1 MFFWC
6 LQISQKSNK
15 IRRFENI
22 ERTFPLL
29 TILYTEIHR
38 FMRIWT
44 QTLIPPAIMIMLYFV
59 IFGTLIG
66 KRIGEMGGFDYMQ
79 FMIPGLI
86 MMSVISNSYSNVVS
100 SFFGQKFA
108 RSIEEL
114 LITPLPHY
122 LILLGWVLGG
132 VARGLL
138 VGAIVTFVS
147 LWFYDLSV
155 DNWPLSILV
164 VVSTSILFSL
174 GGFLNALFA
183 ESFDDISIV
192 PTFIMQPLI
201 YLGGVFY
208 SIQLLPS
215 IWQTVSLA
223 NPILYMINAF
233 RFSILGASD
242 LDALGFSI
250 NFALFMIF
258 GFILL
263 LASICLW
270 FLHKGKGI
278 RS

>member
-1 MFFWC
+1 MNTTEQFRA
-6 LQISQKSNK
+6 LA
-15 IRRFENI
+15 
-22 ERTFPLL
+22 
-29 TILYTEIHR
+29 TILYKEVHR
-38 FMRIWT
+38 FMRIWM

-66 KRIGEMGGFDYMQ
+66 KRIGQMGGFDYVQ

-100 SFFGQKFA
+100 SFFGQKFS

-132 VARGLL
+132 VARGLV

-147 LWFYDLSV
+147 LWFYDLTV
-155 DNWPLSILV
+155 DNWPLCIFV
-164 VVSTSILFSL
+164 VISTSVLFSL

-183 ESFDDISIV
+183 ESFDDISII

-208 SIQLLPS
+208 SVDLLS
-215 IWQTVSLA
+215 NTWQIVSKA
-223 NPILYMINAF
+223 NPLLYMVNAF
-233 RFSILGASD
+233 RYGMIGVSD
-242 LDALGFSI
+242 I
-250 NFALFMIF
+250 NVQFALMMITF
-258 GFILL
+258 FILIFFTLAYYL
-263 LASICLW
+263 LK
-270 FLHKGKGI
+270 KGFGI
-278 RS
+278 RT

>member
-1 MFFWC
+1 MTP
-6 LQISQKSNK
+6 
-15 IRRFENI
+15 I
-22 ERTFPLL
+22 EQYRALL
-29 TILYTEIHR
+29 TILYKEIHR
-38 FMRIWT
+38 FMRSWT

-138 VGAIVTFVS
+138 VGTIVTIVS

-164 VVSTSILFSL
+164 VISTSILFSL

-263 LASICLW
+263 LGSTCLW

>member
-1 MFFWC
+1 
-6 LQISQKSNK
+6 
-15 IRRFENI
+15 
-22 ERTFPLL
+22 
-29 TILYTEIHR
+29 
-38 FMRIWT
+38 
-44 QTLIPPAIMIMLYFV
+44 
-59 IFGTLIG
+59 
-66 KRIGEMGGFDYMQ
+66 MQ

-138 VGAIVTFVS
+138 VGTIVTIVS

-155 DNWPLSILV
+155 ANWPLSIFV
-164 VVSTSILFSL
+164 VISTSILFSL

-208 SIQLLPS
+208 SVQLLPS
-215 IWQTVSLA
+215 FWQSVSLA

-233 RFSILGASD
+233 RFSILGTSD
-242 LDALGFSI
+242 LEALGFSI
-250 NFALFMIF
+250 NFALFMII

-263 LASICLW
+263 LGSTCLW

>member
-1 MFFWC
+1 MTP
-6 LQISQKSNK
+6 
-15 IRRFENI
+15 I
-22 ERTFPLL
+22 EQYRALL
-29 TILYTEIHR
+29 TILYKEIHR

-138 VGAIVTFVS
+138 VGTIVTIVS

-164 VVSTSILFSL
+164 VISTSILFSL

-258 GFILL
+258 SFILL
-263 LASICLW
+263 LASTCLW

>member
-1 MFFWC
+1 MTP
-6 LQISQKSNK
+6 
-15 IRRFENI
+15 I
-22 ERTFPLL
+22 EQYRALL
-29 TILYTEIHR
+29 TILYKEIHR

-66 KRIGEMGGFDYMQ
+66 KTIGEMGGFDYMQ

-138 VGAIVTFVS
+138 VGTIVTIVS

-164 VVSTSILFSL
+164 VISTSILFSL

-263 LASICLW
+263 LASTCLW

>member
-1 MFFWC
+1 
-6 LQISQKSNK
+6 
-15 IRRFENI
+15 
-22 ERTFPLL
+22 
-29 TILYTEIHR
+29 
-38 FMRIWT
+38 
-44 QTLIPPAIMIMLYFV
+44 MIMLYFV

-138 VGAIVTFVS
+138 VGTIVTIVS

-164 VVSTSILFSL
+164 VISTSILFSL

-192 PTFIMQPLI
+192 TTFIMQPLI

-263 LASICLW
+263 LASTCLW

>member
-1 MFFWC
+1 MTP
-6 LQISQKSNK
+6 LEQY
-15 IRRFENI
+15 RA
-22 ERTFPLL
+22 LL
-29 TILYTEIHR
+29 TILYKEIHR

-66 KRIGEMGGFDYMQ
+66 KRIGQMGGFDYMQ

-138 VGAIVTFVS
+138 VGAIVTIVS

-155 DNWPLSILV
+155 NNWTLSIFV
-164 VVSTSILFSL
+164 VISTSILFSL

-183 ESFDDISIV
+183 ESFDDISII

-215 IWQTVSLA
+215 FWQTVSLA

-233 RFSILGASD
+233 RYSILGASD
-242 LDALGFSI
+242 LEALGFSI
-250 NFALFMIF
+250 NYAIFMII
-258 GFILL
+258 GFIILF
-263 LASICLW
+263 ASICLW
-270 FLHKGKGI
+270 FLHKGRGI
-278 RS
+278 RT

>member
-1 MFFWC
+1 METKELIWSIIT
-6 LQISQKSNK
+6 LSEKEL
-15 IRRFENI
+15 RRF
-22 ERTFPLL
+22 L
-29 TILYTEIHR
+29 
-38 FMRIWT
+38 RIWVR
-44 QTLIPPAIMIMLYFV
+44 TLVPPAVTTSLYFV
-59 IFGTLIG
+59 IFGSLIG
-66 KRIGEMGGFDYMQ
+66 PRIGAMDGFDYIQ

-155 DNWPLSILV
+155 DNWSLSIFV
-164 VVSTSILFSL
+164 VISTSILFSL

-215 IWQTVSLA
+215 FWQTVSLA

-233 RFSILGASD
+233 RYSILGSSD
-242 LDALGFSI
+242 LEALGFSI
-250 NFALFMIF
+250 NYALFMIL
-258 GFILL
+258 GFIILL
-263 LASICLW
+263 SSTCLW
-270 FLHKGKGI
+270 FLNKGRGI

>member
-1 MFFWC
+1 
-6 LQISQKSNK
+6 
-15 IRRFENI
+15 
-22 ERTFPLL
+22 
-29 TILYTEIHR
+29 
-38 FMRIWT
+38 
-44 QTLIPPAIMIMLYFV
+44 
-59 IFGTLIG
+59 
-66 KRIGEMGGFDYMQ
+66 MGGFDYMQ

-155 DNWPLSILV
+155 VNWTLSIFV
-164 VVSTSILFSL
+164 VISTSVLFSL

-208 SIQLLPS
+208 SIQLLPAF
-215 IWQTVSLA
+215 WQTVSLA

-233 RFSILGASD
+233 RYAILGSSD
-242 LDALGFSI
+242 LESLGFSI
-250 NFALFMIF
+250 NSALFMIV
-258 GFILL
+258 GFIILL
-263 LASICLW
+263 TAICLW
-270 FLHKGKGI
+270 SLNKGRGI

>member
-1 MFFWC
+1 MNASE
-6 LQISQKSNK
+6 QIKAL
-15 IRRFENI
+15 
-22 ERTFPLL
+22 T
-29 TILYTEIHR
+29 TILYKEIHR

-138 VGAIVTFVS
+138 VGTIVTIVS

-164 VVSTSILFSL
+164 VISTSILFSL

-263 LASICLW
+263 LASTCLW

>member
-1 MFFWC
+1 
-6 LQISQKSNK
+6 
-15 IRRFENI
+15 
-22 ERTFPLL
+22 
-29 TILYTEIHR
+29 
-38 FMRIWT
+38 
-44 QTLIPPAIMIMLYFV
+44 
-59 IFGTLIG
+59 
-66 KRIGEMGGFDYMQ
+66 
-79 FMIPGLI
+79 
-86 MMSVISNSYSNVVS
+86 MMAVISNSYSNLVS

-138 VGAIVTFVS
+138 VGAIVTLVS

-155 DNWPLSILV
+155 SNWTLSIFV
-164 VVSTSILFSL
+164 VISTSILFSL

-183 ESFDDISIV
+183 ESFDDISII

-215 IWQTVSLA
+215 FWQRVSLA

-233 RFSILGASD
+233 RYSILGASD
-242 LDALGFSI
+242 LEALGFSI
-250 NFALFMIF
+250 NSAIFMII
-258 GFILL
+258 GFIVLF
-263 LASICLW
+263 AFICLW
-270 FLHKGKGI
+270 FLHKGRGI
-278 RS
+278 RT

>member
-1 MFFWC
+1 MTP
-6 LQISQKSNK
+6 LEQY
-15 IRRFENI
+15 RA
-22 ERTFPLL
+22 LL
-29 TILYTEIHR
+29 TILYKEIHR

-66 KRIGEMGGFDYMQ
+66 KRIGQMGGFDYMQ

-138 VGAIVTFVS
+138 VGTIVTIVS

-155 DNWPLSILV
+155 ANWPLSIFV
-164 VVSTSILFSL
+164 VISTSILFSL

-208 SIQLLPS
+208 SVQLLPS
-215 IWQTVSLA
+215 FWQSVSLA

-233 RFSILGASD
+233 RFSILGTSD
-242 LDALGFSI
+242 LEALGFSI
-250 NFALFMIF
+250 NFALVMII

-263 LASICLW
+263 LGSTCLW

>member
-1 MFFWC
+1 MTP
-6 LQISQKSNK
+6 
-15 IRRFENI
+15 I
-22 ERTFPLL
+22 EQYRALL
-29 TILYTEIHR
+29 TILYKEIHR

-138 VGAIVTFVS
+138 VGTIVTIVS

-164 VVSTSILFSL
+164 VISTSILFSL

-233 RFSILGASD
+233 SFSILGASD

-263 LASICLW
+263 LASTCLW

>member
-1 MFFWC
+1 MTP
-6 LQISQKSNK
+6 
-15 IRRFENI
+15 I
-22 ERTFPLL
+22 EQYRALL
-29 TILYTEIHR
+29 TILYKEIHR

-138 VGAIVTFVS
+138 VGTIVTIVS

-164 VVSTSILFSL
+164 VISASILFSL

-263 LASICLW
+263 LASTCLW

>member
-1 MFFWC
+1 
-6 LQISQKSNK
+6 
-15 IRRFENI
+15 
-22 ERTFPLL
+22 
-29 TILYTEIHR
+29 
-38 FMRIWT
+38 
-44 QTLIPPAIMIMLYFV
+44 
-59 IFGTLIG
+59 
-66 KRIGEMGGFDYMQ
+66 
-79 FMIPGLI
+79 MIPGLI

-138 VGAIVTFVS
+138 VGTIVTIVS

-164 VVSTSILFSL
+164 VISTSILFSL

-263 LASICLW
+263 LASTCLW

>member
-1 MFFWC
+1 MRNETGRLEELF
-6 LQISQKSNK
+6 LGLVESNLK
-15 IRRFENI
+15 GYRGMTPI
-22 ERTFPLL
+22 EQYRALL
-29 TILYTEIHR
+29 TILYKEIHR

-66 KRIGEMGGFDYMQ
+66 KRIGQMGGFDYMQ

-138 VGAIVTFVS
+138 VGAIVTIVS

-155 DNWPLSILV
+155 ANWPLSIL

-201 YLGGVFY
+201 YLGECFIP
-208 SIQLLPS
+208 SNFFLLSGKRYP
-215 IWQTVSLA
+215 W
-223 NPILYMINAF
+223 PILY
-233 RFSILGASD
+233 
-242 LDALGFSI
+242 
-250 NFALFMIF
+250 
-258 GFILL
+258 FI
-263 LASICLW
+263 
-270 FLHKGKGI
+270 
-278 RS
+278 